1 MDNNQQEQQFS
12 PEEIAA
18 KREEML
24 EFYKSSMVYLKAQ
37 FEYEDMLLKLDE
49 TRFKRTNIQM
59 QYAMMSQ
66 QMEGQEEEDDQEE
79 ELPTERKL
87 KKRP

>member
-12 PEEIAA
+12 PEEIAT

-59 QYAMMSQ
+59 QYALMSQ
-66 QMEGQEEEDDQEE
+66 QMEGQEEEDDNEE

-87 KKRP
+87 KKRS